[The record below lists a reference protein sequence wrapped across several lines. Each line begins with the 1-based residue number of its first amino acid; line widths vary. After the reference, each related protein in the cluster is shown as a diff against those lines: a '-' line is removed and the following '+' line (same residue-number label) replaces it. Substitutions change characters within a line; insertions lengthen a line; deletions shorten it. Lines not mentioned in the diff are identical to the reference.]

1 MRTERTE
8 RDFEG
13 GVLVKE
19 VLRVESDEDP
29 GRHEASAVMLKAVE
43 EERVGI
49 FVAYAA
55 NSPDI
60 AKARDGKRDFAPPA
74 VVERGAWNWMAKGAK
89 IGLFHEFSTDEFET
103 VESGIHRGPDWLLKA
118 VDGTEQVVMEGD
130 WVVAVRAKT
139 DAAWNLMKSG
149 LIGGTSPQGRAARR
163 TPSDES
169 LSKLR
174 S

>member
-1 MRTERTE
+1 MARTE
-8 RDFEG
+8 RDFEN

-19 VLRVESDEDP
+19 VITNDDGPAADTAGVL
-29 GRHEASAVMLKAVE
+29 LKAVD
-43 EERVGI
+43 EERVGL

-60 AKARDGKRDFAPPA
+60 ATARDGKRDFASPA

-118 VDGTEQVVMEGD
+118 VDGTQQVVMEGD
-130 WVVAVRAKT
+130 WLVAVRAKT

-149 LIGGTSPQGRAARR
+149 LIGGTSPQGRAARG
-163 TPSDES
+163 TPSEES
-169 LSKLR
+169 LAKLR

>member
-1 MRTERTE
+1 MSVTVEDDGTVIVRPTLAKSEDTATEAPS
-8 RDFEG
+8 G
-13 GVLVKE
+13 AL
-19 VLRVESDEDP
+19 
-29 GRHEASAVMLKAVE
+29 LKADAT
-43 EERVGI
+43 ERVGL

-60 AKARDGKRDFAPPA
+60 AKARDGKRDFASPA

-130 WVVAVRAKT
+130 WLVAIRAKT

-149 LIGGTSPQGRAARR
+149 LIGGTSPQGRARR
-163 TPSDES
+163 GTPSDEA

>member
-1 MRTERTE
+1 MTSRTERV
-8 RDFEG
+8 FEG

-19 VLRVESDEDP
+19 ITEIDAEPESAAP
-29 GRHEASAVMLKAVE
+29 SGLLLKAND
-43 EERVGI
+43 EERVGL

-60 AKARDGKRDFAPPA
+60 AKARDGKRDFAPAP

-130 WVVAVRAKT
+130 WLVAVRAKT
-139 DAAWNLMKSG
+139 QGAWNLMKSG
-149 LIGGTSPQGRAARR
+149 LIGGASPQGRAARR
-163 TPSDES
+163 TPSDEA
-169 LSKLR
+169 LLNLR